1 MTRDDGRMRMT
12 VLGGYLGSGK
22 TTWLRH
28 QLHHGEFK
36 DALVIVNEAA
46 ETPVDAAIL
55 GDVPNLAMLV
65 GGCVCCEAQGEL
77 VHLLRN
83 VCDARSGFNSSDE
96 RLQRIVLETSGLA
109 DPRPIVEA
117 VRNDSVLVHHIVVSE
132 IIVAVDALHA
142 LEQLRS
148 ERLGRAQMEVADR
161 LVVTKID
168 AAQQAALTRLLATLR
183 GLNPGAVISG
193 AARGSVVS
201 LPAYDSANPEPLSQ
215 LSDETG
221 RSPLFATKLAL
232 DPSIDWT
239 AFSVWLSALL
249 HARGEDVL
257 RVKGVARTPAGRMLL
272 QSVRKTVQ
280 SPEVL
285 PERDEHIDNVMVVIG
300 RGYRAEDLRR
310 SLEYFAA
317 AGRTPDRG
325 PSGAMDARSFEH

>member
-36 DALVIVNEAA
+36 DALVIVNEVA

-55 GDVPNLAMLV
+55 GDVPNLAVLA

-77 VHLLRN
+77 IKLLRE
-83 VCDARSGFNSSDE
+83 VCDARSGFDSSSE

-117 VRNDSVLVHHIVVSE
+117 VQSDSVLVHHIVVSE

-148 ERLGRAQMEVADR
+148 ERLGRAQMDAADR
-161 LVVTKID
+161 LVVTKVD
-168 AAQQAALTRLLATLR
+168 AVQQAELTRLLATLR

-201 LPAYDSANPEPLSQ
+201 LPACDDADPEPMPE
-215 LSDETG
+215 LSDEAAK
-221 RSPLFATKLAL
+221 SPIFATKLLL

-280 SPEVL
+280 SPEIL
-285 PERDEHIDNVMVVIG
+285 PEQDERMDNVMVVIG

-310 SLEYFAA
+310 SLQYFATA
-317 AGRTPDRG
+317 ERT
-325 PSGAMDARSFEH
+325 